1 MKTEKMKKNVRD
13 FLNYLEK
20 ETSITI
26 DLTTISPTQKLRNSI
41 NQPILINVLGINQG
55 TLGLAVMSCGC
66 KNCKNVIGVGVL
78 YGQNGS
84 ELSDAEFVK
93 SQIKSAAPA
102 MQVEIRLVDEDD

>member
-1 MKTEKMKKNVRD
+1 MKKNKKD
-13 FLNYLEK
+13 FLKYIEK

-26 DLTTISPTQKLRNSI
+26 DLTTISPTQKTVNSV

-66 KNCKNVIGVGVL
+66 KNCKNVIGVDVL

-84 ELSDAEFVK
+84 ELNDAEFVK
-93 SQIKSAAPA
+93 KQIKSAVPSI
-102 MQVEIRLVDEDD
+102 QVELRDVKEFE